1 MADIDKILNQ
11 APTETIEESAE
22 IIESNPS
29 DLSQLE
35 VETEEEGSEVLS
47 LGEKKEEERKTQ
59 RKTSR
64 LT

>member
-47 LGEKKEEERKTQ
+47 LGGEEGGGEEGLRG
-59 RKTSR
+59 R
-64 LT
+64 LRG